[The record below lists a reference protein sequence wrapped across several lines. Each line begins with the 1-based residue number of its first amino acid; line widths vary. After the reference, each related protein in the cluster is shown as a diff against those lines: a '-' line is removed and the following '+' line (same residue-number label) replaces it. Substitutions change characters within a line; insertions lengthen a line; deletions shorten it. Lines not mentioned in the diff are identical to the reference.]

1 MLLFCGLFVVVA
13 LGQGAGTII
22 SVPAPTTLANG
33 GEDPGCTLTRSPVAC
48 NERRALGIRCQWCV
62 ECNTCLW
69 FCASCT
75 FFEANINLPTVG
87 VVIITPAPPVV
98 VATTT
103 TTATTTA
110 IATTSPTTS
119 PTTTPV
125 QVPTATLGDKTRD
138 AVTPAASPI
147 TSRSPGNAVAE
158 SSSTESLFTNT
169 LPGEIDTGVLIG
181 AIVGAVA
188 CLVVVVVVFAV
199 VAYRR
204 GKRNR
209 EISAIASV
217 ADDPAMFRAS
227 STLPSFA
234 GAGPTLANKSMS
246 MSSFP
251 SFAGAGLTVANK
263 SFIGGPPNN
272 LHMSFS
278 SEEPV
283 SGAYKCQQCDNLY
296 PTAVDLGIHVQKRHS
311 LQSTNSFGYGA
322 GEFSTIR
329 STGTI
334 AFPTTT
340 TTTIRYDSSMP
351 LNSTVEPANYR
362 NLQPYSQ
369 QSEDR
374 FAHFQ
379 AP

>member
-1 MLLFCGLFVVVA
+1 V
-13 LGQGAGTII
+13 
-22 SVPAPTTLANG
+22 
-33 GEDPGCTLTRSPVAC
+33 
-48 NERRALGIRCQWCV
+48 
-62 ECNTCLW
+62 
-69 FCASCT
+69 SCT
-75 FFEANINLPTVG
+75 FFQANIAQPTVG
-87 VVIITPAPPVV
+87 VVVITPAPPVTPAPV
-98 VATTT
+98 MVTATRTTSTTT
-103 TTATTTA
+103 TT
-110 IATTSPTTS
+110 TSPA
-119 PTTTPV
+119 TTPV
-125 QVPTATLGDKTRD
+125 QVPSQTLGDKTRD
-138 AVTPAASPI
+138 AVTRAASPI
-147 TSRSPGNAVAE
+147 TSRSQGNAVAE

-169 LPGEIDTGVLIG
+169 LPREIDTGVLIG

-188 CLVVVVVVFAV
+188 CLVVAIVVVAM

-209 EISAIASV
+209 EINAIASV

-234 GAGPTLANKSMS
+234 GAGPTLTSTMS

-283 SGAYKCQQCDNLY
+283 SGAYKCPQCDNLY

-311 LQSTNSFGYGA
+311 LQSTNSFGYGT
-322 GEFSTIR
+322 GEFTTIR

-340 TTTIRYDSSMP
+340 TTIRYDSSMP
-351 LNSTVEPANYR
+351 LSSTVEPANYR

-374 FAHFQ
+374 FARFQ
-379 AP
+379 QP